1 MFIFYNPNPDKTLVG
16 DCVVRALC
24 KVLNED
30 WETVAVRLSIKFI
43 TEHDMPWS
51 CIKTYGRFFIRE
63 RPIFY
68 GGI

>member
-16 DCVVRALC
+16 DCVVRG
-24 KVLNED
+24 
-30 WETVAVRLSIKFI
+30 
-43 TEHDMPWS
+43 
-51 CIKTYGRFFIRE
+51 IKTYGRFFIRE

>member
-1 MFIFYNPNPDKTLVG
+1 MFIFHNPNPDKTLVG

-30 WETVAVRLSIKFI
+30 WETVAVR
-43 TEHDMPWS
+43 WS
-51 CIKTYGRFFIRE
+51 CIKTYGRFFIQE

>member
-24 KVLNED
+24 
-30 WETVAVRLSIKFI
+30 
-43 TEHDMPWS
+43 
-51 CIKTYGRFFIRE
+51 
-63 RPIFY
+63 IFY